1 MLLKKLR
8 EQDSWD
14 LFHFVNNNIVS
25 NGYIFS
31 FFNDIVIKILYNIST
46 KVIFVKVI
54 FLKDLKKQGK
64 KNEIK
69 EVSDGYATNYLIKN
83 GYAVKYTK
91 ESSKRL
97 DTDIKNNEIRESNL
111 KDSALKLK
119 DKLEKEKIVYDVSSG
134 VGGKVFGTI
143 SSKQIVDSVNKL
155 GYNILKK
162 QVKLDMSINT
172 LGCHLIKIELYKGII
187 AELEIELRSK

>member
-1 MLLKKLR
+1 MR
-8 EQDSWD
+8 
-14 LFHFVNNNIVS
+14 
-25 NGYIFS
+25 
-31 FFNDIVIKILYNIST
+31 
-46 KVIFVKVI
+46 VIFI
-54 FLKDLKKQGK
+54 KDLKGK
-64 KNEIK
+64 GKINEIK
-69 EVSDGYATNYLIKN
+69 EVSDGYATNFLIKN

-143 SSKQIVDSVNKL
+143 SSKQIIDSVNKL

-162 QVKLDMSINT
+162 QVKLDMPINT
-172 LGCHLIKIELYKGII
+172 LGCHLVKIELYKGVI
-187 AELEIELRSK
+187 AELEIELKSK